1 MRSVF
6 ELAIVV
12 AAYFVL
18 MSLLVS
24 AFGQGFAYSKLGFL
38 LANRSMG
45 RLAAGLTVAA
55 TWVWAPAL
63 FLSGQKAY
71 TEGWIGLMWFVLP
84 NVACLLVFGWFADR
98 VRRQDPSGYTLT
110 AFMHNRHR
118 SRTVQC
124 IYLVA
129 MVGLAVCSYAVQL
142 LAGSKVLSSVYG
154 SDFLTTSMIL
164 SAGTLCYSAFSGLN
178 SSIIASY
185 VKLAAI
191 LCGAIIPALAV
202 VSMSGGSAV
211 VLQGAGGVS
220 GRYWEFFSS
229 DSWIVFISF
238 GFPATIGL
246 MSGPFGD
253 QSFWQRAYATR
264 TSAILSS
271 FVLGAAVFAI
281 VPLGMSLIGFA
292 AAGVGF
298 KPVELQMVTFE
309 YLRAVLPDWTLPFF
323 VFAVLAGLC
332 TVLDSNMCAVAS
344 FFGHDFLRGRDDGRR
359 PIFSARIGML
369 LLAIFGTTVANLRG
383 IQIVHLFLIYGT
395 LRATTLVPTIGSIL
409 SDRVTALGVT
419 VGMIEAFVVALPVF
433 VCGQILGKPLLSA
446 TGSLLTILLPLVS
459 IWLLRIRTPTL
470 ASNRAEAK
478 HT

>member
-6 ELAIVV
+6 ELTIIVG
-12 AAYFVL
+12 AYFVL

-24 AFGQGFAYSKLGFL
+24 AFGQGFAHSKLGFL

-71 TEGWIGLMWFVLP
+71 TEGWIGLMWFVVP

-98 VRRQDPSGYTLT
+98 VRRQDPAGYTLT
-110 AFMHNRHR
+110 DFMHNRHG

-142 LAGSKVLSSVYG
+142 LAGSKVLSLVYG
-154 SDFLTTSMIL
+154 ADFLTTSMIL
-164 SAGTLCYSAFSGLN
+164 SVGTLCYSAFSGLN
-178 SSIIASY
+178 SSVIASY

-191 LCGAIIPALAV
+191 FFGGLIPAIAV
-202 VSMSGGSAV
+202 VSLSGGSAV
-211 VLQGAGGVS
+211 VLHGGGGVS
-220 GRYWEFFSS
+220 GRYWEFFSA
-229 DSWIVFISF
+229 DSWIVFITF
-238 GFPATIGL
+238 GLPATIGL
-246 MSGPFGD
+246 MSSPFGD
-253 QSFWQRAYATR
+253 QSFWQRAYATKA
-264 TSAILSS
+264 SAILSS

-292 AAGVGF
+292 AAGAHF
-298 KPVELQMVTFE
+298 KPTELQMVTLE
-309 YLRAVLPDWTLPFF
+309 YLGAVLPDWTLPFF

-344 FFGHDFLRGRDDGRR
+344 FFGHDFLRGKDDGRR

-369 LLAIFGTTVANLRG
+369 LLAVFGAMLANVPR

-409 SDRVTALGVT
+409 SNRVTTLGVT
-419 VGMIEAFVVALPVF
+419 VGTIGAFVVAFPVF
-433 VCGQILGKPLLSA
+433 VCGQIFGKPLL
-446 TGSLLTILLPLVS
+446 TTMGSLLTILLPLMS
-459 IWLLRIRTPTL
+459 IWLLRTRTHTL
-470 ASNRAEAK
+470 ASNRGEAK